1 MLTIFSCS
9 VVSDSE
15 NCVVRNIMLIEKIIK
30 RYRIKSKMR
39 NSRDFVDSRVIET
52 IEALDLPHTK
62 QKYQSFPVVT
72 DLDLTVIIQSNIVMT
87 RNCNEKLT

>member
-1 MLTIFSCS
+1 MFTIFSYS

-15 NCVVRNIMLIEKIIK
+15 NCVVRNIMLIEQIIK

-52 IEALDLPHTK
+52 IEALILLDLPHTK
-62 QKYQSFPVVT
+62 QKYQSFPVVA
-72 DLDLTVIIQSNIVMT
+72 DLDLTVI
-87 RNCNEKLT
+87 LL

>member
-1 MLTIFSCS
+1 MFMIFSYS

-30 RYRIKSKMR
+30 RYRIKSKMQ
-39 NSRDFVDSRVIET
+39 NSRDFVDSRV

-62 QKYQSFPVVT
+62 QKYQSFPVVA
-72 DLDLTVIIQSNIVMT
+72 DLDLTVN
-87 RNCNEKLT
+87 

>member
-1 MLTIFSCS
+1 MFTNFSYR

-15 NCVVRNIMLIEKIIK
+15 NCVVRNIMVIEKIIK
-30 RYRIKSKMR
+30 NISELKKLRSKMQ

-62 QKYQSFPVVT
+62 QK
-72 DLDLTVIIQSNIVMT
+72 
-87 RNCNEKLT
+87 C

>member
-1 MLTIFSCS
+1 MFTIFSYS

-52 IEALDLPHTK
+52 IEDLDLPHTK
-62 QKYQSFPVVT
+62 QKYQSFPVVA

-87 RNCNEKLT
+87 RNQRIVHV